1 MQTFGNNFEA
11 DGRLKGDL
19 DIVTVQCDTAAN
31 VCNIPLRAPSFALVF
46 MDTAEEANIGQ
57 ATTTFATTAQ
67 TRIRNTA
74 TIDPAVLA
82 TSNGHSGLERVHL
95 GSTSHGSVQ
104 SGASR
109 QYDLAMV
116 SSVVAVMSAL
126 IGGWLILSGPR

>member
-1 MQTFGNNFEA
+1 
-11 DGRLKGDL
+11 
-19 DIVTVQCDTAAN
+19 
-31 VCNIPLRAPSFALVF
+31 

-82 TSNGHSGLERVHL
+82 TSNGHSGAERAHL

-109 QYDLAMV
+109 QYELV
-116 SSVVAVMSAL
+116 STVVVVMSAVM
-126 IGGWLILSGPR
+126 GGWLILSGFSR